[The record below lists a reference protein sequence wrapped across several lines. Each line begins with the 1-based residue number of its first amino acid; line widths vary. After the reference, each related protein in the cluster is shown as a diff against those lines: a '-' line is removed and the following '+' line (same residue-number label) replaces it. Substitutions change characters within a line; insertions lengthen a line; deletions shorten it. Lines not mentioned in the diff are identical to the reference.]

1 MPLGFSEGFVL
12 GLLDFPLLP
21 SVGFLVTVGFL
32 VGFRVGP
39 RVGFLVTVGFLV
51 GFWVGPRVVFCLF
64 VRSVN
69 KSERH
74 REFVGK

>member
-1 MPLGFSEGFVL
+1 MGFLVVGFLV
-12 GLLDFPLLP
+12 G
-21 SVGFLVTVGFL
+21 VGFLVTVGFL

-39 RVGFLVTVGFLV
+39 RVGFCF
-51 GFWVGPRVVFCLF
+51 F

-74 REFVGK
+74 FEFVGK

>member
-1 MPLGFSEGFVL
+1 LPLGFSEGFAL
-12 GLLDFPLLP
+12 AFPLLLLAFMGFLVVGFLVG
-21 SVGFLVTVGFL
+21 VGFLVTVGFL

-39 RVGFLVTVGFLV
+39 RVGFCF
-51 GFWVGPRVVFCLF
+51 F

-74 REFVGK
+74 FEFVGK